1 MDPSPS
7 SVLDGLGSSLISMPD
22 NNVSDANI
30 KSAVVVDI
38 ALGVALMGLFVILQA
53 RSILY
58 KIRLVSPYVS
68 LRPPP
73 LPTGVSALWAWLVA
87 AAGTSDAELL
97 ESCGLDAMMLAHLWH
112 PAGGPHCHPGVGHSA
127 PPAQL
132 RPLPGVRGRAGQH
145 LPLYGLHHHQ
155 HPAGLT
161 RAVAALPPHSGL
173 HLLGLLAAEVA
184 LSPGVP
190 LAAGSS
196 T

>member
-87 AAGTSDAELL
+87 AAATSDAELL
-97 ESCGLDAMMLAHLWH
+97 ESCGLDAMMLVKMHTFGIQL
-112 PAGGPHCHPGVGHSA
+112 VA
-127 PPAQL
+127 PI
-132 RPLPGVRGRAGQH
+132 
-145 LPLYGLHHHQ
+145 
-155 HPAGLT
+155 
-161 RAVAALPPHSGL
+161 AV
-173 HLLGLLAAEVA
+173 LGLAIRE
-184 LSPGVP
+184 S
-190 LAAGSS
+190 
-196 T
+196 